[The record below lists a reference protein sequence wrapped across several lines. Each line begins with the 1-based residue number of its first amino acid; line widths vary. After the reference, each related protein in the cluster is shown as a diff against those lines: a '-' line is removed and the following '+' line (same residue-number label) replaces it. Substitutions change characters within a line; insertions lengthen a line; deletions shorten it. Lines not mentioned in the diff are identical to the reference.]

1 MIWLPEF
8 ICQKQPITGD
18 QPVGIYMFKI
28 NIGNTRTV
36 WNLFK
41 IHNKDTNLWSDFTH
55 FCGAANVDFEQVNTS
70 FENWR
75 SPSINWIFLPRRPI
89 QNHSKPSIGQKR
101 QIKAKYPTWNSITLE
116 FLRKTI
122 MSNPVENL
130 GYIKCRSLSIPTPIK
145 SQFCQIQLAEDLQLI
160 GKTWN
165 HTVNQKRGDPF
176 SRWLTLY

>member
-1 MIWLPEF
+1 MTSRIHFSEATDHRWPTSRHLLV
-8 ICQKQPITGD
+8 QNQHWKHQ
-18 QPVGIYMFKI
+18 
-28 NIGNTRTV
+28 NSV

-55 FCGAANVDFEQVNTS
+55 CCGAANVDFEQVNTS

-75 SPSINWIFLPRRPI
+75 RPSINWIFLPRRPI